1 MLMINGSR
9 NSHEISETIDL
20 KETAKPNAKYKLL
33 TALVLAVISAASAAA
48 SVLNHPLAITA
59 RATVGGA
66 VVLQGIALAAA
77 VAALALVVLAIR
89 NRSQSGSAH
98 GDSAKQDMEP
108 SHSQSSSVI
117 TATTTTQNINSNT
130 VLESDTFDPSSIAP
144 PKPPRVHKQ
153 TIQENLP
160 PPKPT
165 TKNWQKNNNS
175 AVNSFK

>member
-1 MLMINGSR
+1 MLMINGST

-77 VAALALVVLAIR
+77 VS
-89 NRSQSGSAH
+89 RSRSCCACHQKPLTVWLSAWRLCKT
-98 GDSAKQDMEP
+98 GYG
-108 SHSQSSSVI
+108 
-117 TATTTTQNINSNT
+117 
-130 VLESDTFDPSSIAP
+130 TF
-144 PKPPRVHKQ
+144 
-153 TIQENLP
+153 
-160 PPKPT
+160 
-165 TKNWQKNNNS
+165 
-175 AVNSFK
+175 SFSK